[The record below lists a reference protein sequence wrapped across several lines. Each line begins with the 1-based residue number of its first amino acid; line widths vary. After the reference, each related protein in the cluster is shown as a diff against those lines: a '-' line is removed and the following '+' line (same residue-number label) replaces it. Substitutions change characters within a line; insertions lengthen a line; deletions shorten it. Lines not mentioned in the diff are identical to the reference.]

1 MTAPLLALEGVW
13 RDFRIRRG
21 LWGTPATLR
30 AVDDVTLQVRR
41 GETLGIVGESGCGK
55 STLAKLILRL
65 IEPSAGAIR
74 LDGTDIAHLPQS
86 ALRPLRRR
94 VQMVFQDPNAS
105 LDPRMRAGD
114 LVAEPLR
121 VHHVASGPALEERI
135 DALFAAVGLRPDQR
149 GNLPGQF
156 SGGQRQ
162 RLAIARALALDP
174 DLVVAD
180 EPVSALDLS
189 IRAQIV
195 NLLLELQEARGLTY
209 VFIAHDLG
217 LVRHVSDRIAVMYLG
232 RIVETGPA
240 EALFRAPRHPYTRL
254 LLDAVPRLDRRR
266 RGGSAEE
273 SGEVPSPLA
282 PPPGCAFHPRCPR
295 ATAICRSDR
304 PVLRPLGDGIEAACH
319 HPIDLPA

>member
-1 MTAPLLALEGVW
+1 MSAPLLTLEGVT
-13 RDFRIRRG
+13 RDFTVRRG
-21 LWGTPATLR
+21 LWGTPARLR
-30 AVDDVTLQVRR
+30 AVDEVTLHVAR

-55 STLAKLILRL
+55 STLARLVVRL

-86 ALRPLRRR
+86 VLRPMRRR
-94 VQMVFQDPNAS
+94 VQMVFQDPNSS
-105 LDPRMRAGD
+105 LDPRMGAGD

-121 VHHVASGPALEERI
+121 VHRVAVGTALEQRVAE
-135 DALFAAVGLRPDQR
+135 LFASVGLRPDQR
-149 GNLPGQF
+149 DNLPAQF

-195 NLLLELQEARGLTY
+195 NLMLELQAARGLAY
-209 VFIAHDLG
+209 LFIAHDLG

-232 RIVETGPA
+232 RVVETGPA
-240 EALFRAPRHPYTRL
+240 EPLFRAARHPYTRL
-254 LLDAVPRLDRRR
+254 LLEAVPRLDRRR
-266 RGGSAEE
+266 RGASPHEA
-273 SGEVPSPLA
+273 GEVPSPLH
-282 PPPGCAFHPRCPR
+282 PPLGCAFHPRCPR
-295 ATAICRSDR
+295 ATALCREERPTSR
-304 PVLRPLGDGIEAACH
+304 PVGDGVEAACH
-319 HPIDLPA
+319 HPVH

>member
-1 MTAPLLALEGVW
+1 MSVPLLALEGVT
-13 RDFRIRRG
+13 REFRVQSG
-21 LWGTPATLR
+21 LWGAAATLR
-30 AVDDVTLQVRR
+30 AVDDVTLHVNR

-55 STLAKLILRL
+55 STLARLVLRL

-74 LDGTDIAHLPQS
+74 LEGTDIAHLSQS

-121 VHHVASGPALEERI
+121 VHRVASGVAL
-135 DALFAAVGLRPDQR
+135 DARVAELFASVGLRPDQR
-149 GNLPGQF
+149 DNLPAQF

-195 NLLLELQEARGLTY
+195 NLLLDLQAARGLTY
-209 VFIAHDLG
+209 LFIAHDLG

-232 RIVETGPA
+232 RVVETGPA
-240 EALFRAPRHPYTRL
+240 EPLFRAPRHPYTRL
-254 LLDAVPRLDRRR
+254 LLEAVPRLDRRR
-266 RGGSAEE
+266 RGRSAEE
-273 SGEVPSPLA
+273 GGEVPSPLN
-282 PPPGCAFHPRCPR
+282 PPAGCAFHPRCPR
-295 ATAICRSDR
+295 ATALCREER
-304 PVLRPLGDGIEAACH
+304 PVLRPLGEGIEAACH
-319 HPIDLPA
+319 QPMG

>member
-1 MTAPLLALEGVW
+1 MSVPLLALSGVT
-13 RDFRIRRG
+13 RDFAIRRG
-21 LWGTPATLR
+21 LWSTPARLR
-30 AVDDVTLQVRR
+30 AVDDVTLHVMR

-55 STLAKLILRL
+55 STLARLVVRL
-65 IEPSAGAIR
+65 IEPSAGEIR
-74 LDGTDIAHLPQS
+74 LDGTDISHLPQ
-86 ALRPLRRR
+86 ATLRPLRRR
-94 VQMVFQDPNAS
+94 VQMVFQDPTAS

-114 LVAEPLR
+114 LVAEPLT
-121 VHHVASGPALEERI
+121 VHGVASGAALEERVA
-135 DALFAAVGLRPDQR
+135 ALFASVGLRPDQR

-195 NLLLELQEARGLTY
+195 NLMLDLQAARGLAY
-209 VFIAHDLG
+209 LFIAHDLG

-232 RIVETGPA
+232 RVVETGPA
-240 EALFRAPRHPYTRL
+240 EPLFRAPRHPYTRL
-254 LLDAVPRLDRRR
+254 LLEAVPRLERRR
-266 RGGSAEE
+266 RGAAPAEQ
-273 SGEVPSPLA
+273 GEVPSPLK

-295 ATAICRSDR
+295 ATALCREQR
-304 PVLRPLGDGIEAACH
+304 PVLAPMGEGIEAACH
-319 HPIDLPA
+319 HPMA